1 MQALMKNLETKMA
14 NGQRWDSTN
23 QYRLMALK
31 Y

>member
-14 NGQRWDSTN
+14 YGQNWDLTN
-23 QYRLMALK
+23 QFRLMALK